1 MKKALWNSNCFRLF
15 DENKCN
21 CFLIFHHF
29 ELKSIC
35 IVNTSSKLL
44 MTVTSSTL
52 IFTKDSTSIK
62 KRLHLKN
69 EVLLIYAP

>member
-21 CFLIFHHF
+21 CLLILHHF

-52 IFTKDSTSIK
+52 IFTKDSKSIK
-62 KRLHLKN
+62 KPLHLKN